1 MANIS
6 WPMLGGLLA
15 ILVLAIAA
23 LAFWRW
29 RAFLA
34 KDRKK
39 ELAAAVTQRTQEL
52 ALKADRAEE
61 ANRLKSQF
69 LTSISHEIRT
79 PLTGI
84 LGTLELALMT
94 ELTQEQ
100 LEYIELSKTS
110 AQSLLALL
118 DDLQDFSKIESER
131 IEIDHVEFS
140 IGHAV
145 RGAVT
150 TITPRAEEK
159 GLVLGA
165 KIAPDLPDRVM
176 GDPDRLRQVL
186 LRILDHIVK
195 LSSGGSASV
204 DVSLNTRRTDEKLP
218 DHSLQVLFSVQI
230 NDPRI
235 RKHAEDLNFQS
246 FRPLDGSAVRKPGE
260 LGAGLA
266 MCGRLVRLMG
276 GRLWVDGEVK
286 AGSRFC
292 FTAQFELPEK
302 STVKTPQAPTTDA
315 GRKDW
320 IKGVRVLVAE
330 DNRINQVVTLRMLE
344 KHGFQVLVAKNGR
357 EALEMLQWE
366 TVDLILMDV
375 QMPEMDG
382 LEATRRIREL
392 ERKTGAH
399 VPILAMTANALQGDR
414 DKCLGAGMDGYLTK
428 PVQSNQLYQAIEDVL
443 AK

>member
-1 MANIS
+1 MVQTS

-15 ILVLAIAA
+15 VLILSTAVAV
-23 LAFWRW
+23 WRW
-29 RAFLA
+29 VAFRGTQRKTQLA
-34 KDRKK
+34 
-39 ELAAAVTQRTQEL
+39 EAVALRTQEL
-52 ALKADRAEE
+52 SMKADRAEE

-69 LTSISHEIRT
+69 LASISHEIRT

-94 ELTQEQ
+94 ELTEEQ
-100 LEYIELSKTS
+100 LEYVELSKTS

-118 DDLQDFSKIESER
+118 DDLQDFSKMEAER

-145 RGAVT
+145 RGAVS
-150 TITPRAEEK
+150 TIEPRAEAK
-159 GLVLGA
+159 GLVLDA
-165 KIAPDLPDRVM
+165 KIAADVPDRVM
-176 GDPDRLRQVL
+176 GDPDRLRQII
-186 LRILDHIVK
+186 LRVLDHVVK
-195 LSSGGSASV
+195 LAPRGSLNFE
-204 DVSLNTRRTDEKLP
+204 VSLDTRRNDEKLP
-218 DHSLQVLFSVQI
+218 ERSIRVQFSVKVHEPVLGKHGNVNFEPFRSI
-230 NDPRI
+230 DASAI
-235 RKHAEDLNFQS
+235 RKQGDNGL
-246 FRPLDGSAVRKPGE
+246 
-260 LGAGLA
+260 GLA
-266 MCGRLVRLMG
+266 VCGRLVRLMG
-276 GRLWVDGEVK
+276 GRLWVDGEGK

-292 FTAQFELPEK
+292 FTAQFELPEI
-302 STVKTPQAPTTDA
+302 SAVKAPEAPATDA
-315 GRKDW
+315 ERKDW
-320 IKGVRVLVAE
+320 IKGVHVLIAE

-357 EALEMLQWE
+357 EALELLQWE